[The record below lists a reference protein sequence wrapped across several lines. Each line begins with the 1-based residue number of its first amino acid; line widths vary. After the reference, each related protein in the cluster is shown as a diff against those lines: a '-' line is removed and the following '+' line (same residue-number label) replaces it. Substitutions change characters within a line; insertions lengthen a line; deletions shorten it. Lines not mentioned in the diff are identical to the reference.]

1 MMILIVGAG
10 RVGSAVAKSA
20 LSAGHDVS
28 VLDEDPL
35 SHERLDKDQRDSWE
49 DSGGQFTIGT
59 ALEMDALMEAGIERA
74 DVFIAATNGDNT
86 NLIIAQIARKRFN
99 VERVIVRVLDPYR
112 AQWYAEQGLDTICPT
127 QVAIEMLEKA
137 VLGPDHAGAG

>member
-20 LSAGHDVS
+20 LSAGNEVS

-99 VERVIVRVLDPYR
+99 VPRVIVRVLDPYR

-137 VLGPDHAGAG
+137 VLG

>member
-20 LSAGHDVS
+20 LSAGHEVS

-74 DVFIAATNGDNT
+74 DLFIAATNGDNT

-99 VERVIVRVLDPYR
+99 VPRVIVRVLDPYR

-127 QVAIEMLEKA
+127 QVAIEMLENA
-137 VLGPDHAGAG
+137 VLGPDHAGAA